1 MTKPL
6 KPNKAIDLHYVLQF
20 IKRHVLLIAL
30 CLCIAIFCA
39 FLVNKY
45 SKNIYNVTTSI
56 LVHDKDGGMMNTSA
70 QILNELGFSATSKNF
85 ANELQVLS
93 SSPMIASA
101 IRMLDFQISYYEEE
115 WFSKR
120 ELYKSSPFIIIL
132 DKNYPQPI
140 GVEFEVKILDETS
153 CSVSIS
159 KNDVLI
165 YSFVSN
171 SVVQKLDNVEFDKV
185 VKLNKYIY
193 SDFMRFKILLNSSV
207 DISDVKDKT
216 YSFRINTEQSL
227 VNMYKSMITVLPPD
241 LEATVAKLQLKT
253 DNPEKGIDF
262 LNMLTE
268 SYVSA
273 DLDRKRHTSVRTI
286 QYINDQLNAV
296 GDSLKNAELKLQTF
310 RSTNE
315 VTDISTQSDR
325 FFDDMRELENQKAT
339 LEVNQKYYEY
349 VKNYFNKNKEF
360 DELIAPSAMGIA
372 DPMLNN
378 LIEELIRLN
387 AERASFVENNQGK
400 SPYLK
405 KINIRIENLRKM
417 VSENI
422 AYYKQTNGIKLSDID
437 ARIEKLNGEIS
448 KLPAAQRQLVGITRK
463 YNVND
468 GIYTYLLEK
477 RAEAEI
483 ARTSYVADCEVIEPA
498 VVEGGL
504 PIAPK
509 KSLNY
514 FIAAIIGI
522 FIPISILR
530 LFELVKTSIGTENE
544 AEELLNFPVLGK
556 IYHNDKSKVNVVE
569 EYPQKLVTENF
580 RHLFVGLKYFLKNAG
595 CKTILISSTT
605 EGEGKS
611 FIALN
616 TSITLANKGYKTIV
630 LSFDLRKVGLS
641 AFLKNYGSHR
651 NIKNVG
657 LTEYMTG
664 QMKISD
670 IIRKTHNENLDFIM
684 SGTIA
689 PNPGELISSEQSVKL
704 FDDLKLKYDYI
715 IVDTSPI
722 GLVSDAYNL
731 MNFADLNII
740 VLRLKKTPR
749 GDFEK
754 LQQDLVEKDIK
765 ACMVIN
771 DLYNK
776 RRSGYGYYSEKRKID

>member
-1 MTKPL
+1 MNKPL
-6 KPNKAIDLHYVLQF
+6 KPDKAIDLNYVLQF
-20 IKRHVLLIAL
+20 FKKHGLLIVL
-30 CLCIAIFCA
+30 SLCISLSCA
-39 FLVNKY
+39 YLINKY
-45 SKNIYNVTTSI
+45 SKNIYSIATSI
-56 LVHDKDGGMMNTSA
+56 LVNDKNGGMMNTST

-85 ANELQVLS
+85 SNELQVLS
-93 SSPMIASA
+93 SSPLIASA
-101 IRMLDFQISYYEEE
+101 IKMLDFQISYYEEE
-115 WFSKR
+115 WFSQR
-120 ELYKSSPFIIIL
+120 ELYKSSPFLIIL

-140 GVEFEVKILDETS
+140 GVKFKVEIIDDTS
-153 CSVSIS
+153 CKVSIS
-159 KNDVLI
+159 QNDVPI

-171 SVVQKLDNVEFDKV
+171 SVVQKLDNVQFDKV

-207 DISDVKDKT
+207 DINDIKNKT
-216 YSFRINTEQSL
+216 YSFHINTEQYL
-227 VNMYKSMITVLPPD
+227 VNLYKSKITVLPPD
-241 LEATVAKLQLKT
+241 LEASVAKVQLRT
-253 DNPEKGIDF
+253 DNAEKGIDF

-268 SYVSA
+268 SYVNA
-273 DLDRKRHTSVRTI
+273 DLEKKRHTSIRTI
-286 QYINDQLNAV
+286 EYINDQLSAV
-296 GDSLKNAELKLQTF
+296 GDSLKNAELKLQSF
-310 RSTNE
+310 RSNNE

-325 FFDDMRELENQKAT
+325 FFDDMRELENQKA
-339 LEVNQKYYEY
+339 LLGVNQKYYEY
-349 VKNYFNKNKEF
+349 VKNYFKKNQEF
-360 DELIAPSAMGIA
+360 DELIAPSAMGIV

-422 AYYKQTNGIKLSDID
+422 DYYEQTNKIKLSDID
-437 ARIEKLNGEIS
+437 TRIEKLNGEIS

-463 YNVND
+463 FNVND

-483 ARTSYVADCEVIEPA
+483 ARTSYVADSEVIEPA
-498 VVEGGL
+498 AIEGGL
-504 PIAPK
+504 PVAPK
-509 KSLNY
+509 KGLNY
-514 FIAAIIGI
+514 FIAVIIGL
-522 FIPISILR
+522 FVPVSILR
-530 LFELVKTSIGTENE
+530 LFELIKTSICSEDE
-544 AEELLNFPVLGK
+544 AEGLMSFPVLGK

-580 RHLFVGLKYFLKNAG
+580 RHLFVGLKYFLKQTG
-595 CKTILISSTT
+595 CKTILITSTT

-611 FIALN
+611 FVALN

-641 AFLKNYGSHR
+641 SFLRNYGPNR
-651 NIKNVG
+651 DLRNVG
-657 LTEYMTG
+657 LTEYMSG
-664 QMKISD
+664 QKKISD
-670 IIRKTHNENLDFIM
+670 IINKTDNENLNFIM

-689 PNPGELISSEQSVKL
+689 PNPGELISSELSIKL
-704 FDDLKLKYDYI
+704 FEDLKMKYDYI

-749 GDFEK
+749 SEFEK
-754 LQQDLVEKDIK
+754 LQQDLVDKDIK

-776 RRSGYGYYSEKRKID
+776 RKSGSGYYSEKRKIE